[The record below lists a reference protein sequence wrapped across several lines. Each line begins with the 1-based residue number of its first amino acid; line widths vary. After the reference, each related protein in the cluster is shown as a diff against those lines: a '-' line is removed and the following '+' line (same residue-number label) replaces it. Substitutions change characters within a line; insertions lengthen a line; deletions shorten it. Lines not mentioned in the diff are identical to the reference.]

1 MVDVSGNNGINATK
15 QTITK
20 VPVLQLAT
28 SSNSDV
34 SLNDLS
40 ANTLYDLSVNMF
52 NVEDMSSNKIVASG
66 VTRPTN
72 FADANDVSQNTVH
85 QKSQHLPFLWEY
97 NIKILQVH

>member
-1 MVDVSGNNGINATK
+1 MVDVSGNNNPNATK
-15 QTITK
+15 QTKTK

-28 SSNSDV
+28 STNSDV

-66 VTRPTN
+66 CYPT
-72 FADANDVSQNTVH
+72 
-85 QKSQHLPFLWEY
+85 K
-97 NIKILQVH
+97 